1 MWVDGGGKTKR
12 LHWVT
17 FGLHGEGIL
26 NGLNGGWF
34 TWGWWKGEMWGE
46 KWAADGCGWDSGK
59 VGGAFDGV
67 FDGWVNGG

>member
-34 TWGWWKGEMWGE
+34 TLGW
-46 KWAADGCGWDSGK
+46 
-59 VGGAFDGV
+59 
-67 FDGWVNGG
+67 